1 MNKILKVKWNLPCLN
16 TEDKILY
23 KTKKILM
30 ILILNIYKIA
40 VINGILLIIQFLMKV
55 KENKYNYM
63 MTRNK

>member
-1 MNKILKVKWNLPCLN
+1 MNKILKGKWNLPCII

-30 ILILNIYKIA
+30 ILILNIYKIV